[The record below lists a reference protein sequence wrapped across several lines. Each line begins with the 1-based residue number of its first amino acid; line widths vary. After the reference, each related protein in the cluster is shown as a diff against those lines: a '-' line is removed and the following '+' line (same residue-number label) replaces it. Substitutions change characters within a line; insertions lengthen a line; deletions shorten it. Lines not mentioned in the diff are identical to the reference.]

1 MPRCS
6 AVGSLRLPCRSLSL
20 FHLGMACPVGFCC
33 FGSASLRSF
42 LGALARGL
50 ATRHSWCLGQARRP
64 AAVWGRRPAA
74 LAWRWPTCSA
84 ACRAVIKTRTHS
96 RGFEAVFRWGEKVG
110 EKVTSVTV
118 AHCSTFRL
126 FVVNIVL
133 L

>member
-6 AVGSLRLPCRSLSL
+6 AVGSLRLPRRSLSL

-64 AAVWGRRPAA
+64 AARCGDGGLLLWLGVGLAVQPAA
-74 LAWRWPTCSA
+74 QRSRPRIHAGLNKTPVRTQQLLVLERTA
-84 ACRAVIKTRTHS
+84 AS
-96 RGFEAVFRWGEKVG
+96 
-110 EKVTSVTV
+110 
-118 AHCSTFRL
+118 
-126 FVVNIVL
+126 
-133 L
+133 